1 MAYYFMTASKDA
13 TIYLQQPNQ
22 NTGLDEMLEI
32 SKIYYGTVKDVSRAL
47 LKFDVGHLS
56 KSLSDGSVKMK
67 NAYLV
72 LKETES
78 EEIPLD
84 YTLYAYAVSGSWNM
98 GKGTR
103 FDEIS
108 TSGVTWKYRES
119 DTRAEWLEN
128 SLAGGTTSNPNDGTG
143 GTWYINNAA
152 SQSFNYSTAD
162 ISMDVTDMLKAWMSG
177 SINGGIPNDGLMVK
191 FANDKENDVN
201 DYGIIKLFSKETH
214 TIFQPKII
222 IGWDD
227 QSYLTGSLSELSSD
241 NIKVGITNLKK
252 EYKVNTTISMRV
264 FAREMYPLKTFTNSF
279 GYNTIKYL
287 PKNSYYQIRD
297 FASNDIIVPFS
308 DYSKLNCDSNGNY
321 ITINFTNWESDR
333 VYKIEFKI
341 DGVNG
346 SQYID
351 TELTFSVVKN

>member
-22 NTGLDEMLEI
+22 NTGLDEILEI

-67 NAYLV
+67 NAYLT

-84 YTLYAYAVSGSWNM
+84 YTLYAYAISGSWNM

-108 TSGVTWKYRES
+108 TSGVTWKYREG
-119 DTRAEWLEN
+119 DTKAEWLEN
-128 SLAGGTTSNPNDGTG
+128 NLEVGTTLNATDGSG
-143 GTWYINNAA
+143 GTWYTNDAA
-152 SQSFNYSTAD
+152 SQSFDYSTAD
-162 ISMDVTDMLKAWMSG
+162 ISMDVTDMLRAWMSG
-177 SINGGIPNDGLMVK
+177 SVPNDGLMVK
-191 FANDKENDVN
+191 FPNDKENDVN
-201 DYGIIKLFSKETH
+201 DYGIIKLFSKETN
-214 TIFQPKII
+214 TIYQPKIV

-227 QSYLTGSLSELSSD
+227 QSFLTGSLSELISD
-241 NIKVGITNLKK
+241 DIKVGITNLKK
-252 EYKVNTTISMRV
+252 EYKLNTIISMRL
-264 FAREMYPLKTFTNSF
+264 FARERYPLKTFTNSF

-287 PKNSYYQIRD
+287 PQNSYYQIRD

-308 DYSKLNCDSNGNY
+308 EYSKINCDSNGSY
-321 ITINFTNWESDR
+321 ITIDFTNWESDR

-341 DGVNG
+341 DGMNG

-351 TELTFSVVKN
+351 TELVFSVVKN

>member
-22 NTGLDEMLEI
+22 NTGLDEILEI

-72 LKETES
+72 MRETES

-84 YTLYAYAVSGSWNM
+84 YTLYGYAISGSWNM

-108 TSGVTWKYRES
+108 TSGVTWKYRDG
-119 DTRAEWLEN
+119 DTKAEWLEN
-128 SLAGGTTSNPNDGTG
+128 NLAVGTTSNANDGTG

-162 ISMDVTDMLKAWMSG
+162 INMDVTDMLKAWMSG
-177 SINGGIPNDGLMVK
+177 SIPNDGLMVK
-191 FANDKENDVN
+191 FANSKENDVN
-201 DYGIIKLFSKETH
+201 DYGIIKLFSKETN
-214 TIFQPKII
+214 TIYQPKIV
-222 IGWDD
+222 IGWND
-227 QSYLTGSLSELSSD
+227 QSFLTGSLEALISD
-241 NIKVGITNLKK
+241 DIKVGITNLKK
-252 EYKVNTTISMRV
+252 EYKVNTINSMRL
-264 FAREMYPLKTFTNSF
+264 FAREKYPLKTFTNSF
-279 GYNTIKYL
+279 GYSTIKYL
-287 PKNSYYQIRD
+287 PQNSYYQIRD
-297 FASNDIIVPFS
+297 FASNDIIIPFS
-308 DYSKLNCDSNGNY
+308 EYSKINCDSNGSY
-321 ITINFTNWESDR
+321 ITIDFTNWEGGR

-341 DGVNG
+341 DGING

-351 TELTFSVVKN
+351 TELTFNVVKE